1 LICSRQFVRPIIAL
15 VVLAACAAGSIA
27 IAGTKTKPGVEINDL
42 HYGEVLFHFYQ
53 DDEFTALTHLLA
65 AREAGRVQHHSA
77 EAELLLGGLYLSYG
91 QHTKAG
97 EIFDRLLTDNVNP
110 AVRDRAWFY
119 LGKVRYQRGW
129 YSQAIDAFANVG
141 GELPRILNAERQMLL
156 AQSYMGQGRFADA
169 AEVLQSGD
177 GPEDWLAYVRYNLG
191 VALVRL
197 GRLEDGAMLLDRVGR
212 LYSGDEELRALS
224 DKANL
229 AMGYAYLQNDNAE
242 QAKMVLERVRLHGPF
257 SSKALL
263 GVGWANVMREDYR
276 GALDP
281 WLELQDRDLLDSAVQ
296 ESLLAV
302 PYAFSRLG
310 ADGSAADF
318 YMTAMQQFDAEMAS
332 LDAAIQRTRSGELI
346 PALLQQDASE
356 LGRWHWQLEELPVTD
371 DSRYLYHLIA
381 NHEFQDGLR
390 TYRDLVALDE
400 HLAQWQ
406 EKLGAYND
414 MIDTRALAYDQ
425 RLPAVENRLAEIE
438 LTELQS
444 QRDKLVAK
452 FTDISQSRNI
462 VGLANEREARL
473 WSQLEVAAQN
483 PAWSLEQSRTARE
496 KHRILKGALL
506 WDLDRE
512 YKYRLWQQQRSIAE
526 LDEALSV
533 AHDFRERT
541 NAARK
546 TVPQWLDEYAG
557 RVDTLAPRIDA
568 MQAKIG
574 TLLGRQQQQ
583 LQVLVTREF
592 SAQKERL
599 ATYRVQARFALAT
612 IYDRAT
618 VAASDASGA
627 TQ

>member
-1 LICSRQFVRPIIAL
+1 MA
-15 VVLAACAAGSIA
+15 LAAYAPGSIA
-27 IAGTKTKPGVEINDL
+27 IAGTKIKPGIEIQDL

-53 DDEFTALTHLLA
+53 EDEFTALTHLLA
-65 AREAGRVQHHSA
+65 AREAGRVEHHAA

-97 EIFDRLLTDNVNP
+97 EIFDRLLTDGVDP

-129 YSQAIDAFANVG
+129 FSLAIDAFVNVG
-141 GELPRILNAERQMLL
+141 GELPRNLNAERQMLL
-156 AQSYMGQGRFADA
+156 AQSYMGQGRFAAA
-169 AEVLQSGD
+169 AEVLQSDD
-177 GPEDWLAYVRYNLG
+177 GPEDWLSYVRYNLG

-197 GRLEDGAMLLDRVGR
+197 NRLEDGAALLDRVGR
-212 LYSGDEELRALS
+212 LRSSDEDLQALR

-229 AMGYAYLQNDNAE
+229 AMGYAYLQNENAE
-242 QAKMVLERVRLHGPF
+242 RAKMVLERVRLHGPF

-276 GALDP
+276 GALNP
-281 WLELQDRDLLDSAVQ
+281 WLELQDRDLLESAVQ

-318 YMTAMQQFDAEMAS
+318 YMTAMRQFDAEMAD
-332 LDAAIQRTRSGELI
+332 LDAAIQRTHSGQLI

-356 LGRWHWQLEELPVTD
+356 LGRWHWQLEKLPVTD

-406 EKLGAYND
+406 EKLDAYND

-425 RLPAVENRLAEIE
+425 RLPAVENRLTEIE

-462 VGLANEREARL
+462 VGLADEREARL
-473 WSQLEVAAQN
+473 WSQLEVVAKN
-483 PAWSLEQSRTARE
+483 PTWSLERSRAATE
-496 KHRILKGALL
+496 KHRILKGILL

-526 LDEALSV
+526 LDEALSA
-533 AHDFRERT
+533 AHDFKERT
-541 NAARK
+541 EAARR
-546 TVPQWLDEYAG
+546 TMPLWLDEYT
-557 RVDTLAPRIDA
+557 RRIDTLAPRIQV
-568 MQAKIG
+568 MQTKIG

-583 LQVLVTREF
+583 LQVLVAHEF

-618 VAASDASGA
+618 LAASDDGGA
-627 TQ
+627 KQ

>member
-1 LICSRQFVRPIIAL
+1 MICSRQFVRLIIAL
-15 VVLAACAAGSIA
+15 VALAASAAGSIA

-97 EIFDRLLTDNVNP
+97 EIFDRLLTDNVNST
-110 AVRDRAWFY
+110 VRDRAWFY

-129 YSQAIDAFANVG
+129 YSEAIDAFANVG
-141 GELPRILNAERQMLL
+141 GELPRILNAEWQMLL
-156 AQSYMGQGRFADA
+156 AQSYMGQDRFADA
-169 AEVLQSGD
+169 AKVLQSGD